1 MHEPGCCGSGGGAPP
16 AGKAAACAA
25 TGAPAPGLDALLE
38 VLPFPA
44 YTIDAGDRVVSMN
57 TAARAL
63 LGPGAAS
70 PLGAVCRDVFH
81 CQMCAVTC
89 AAQDARK
96 TGEIRREFPV
106 DLHPH
111 GAAGKRVRIDAAPLE
126 DGRVAVM
133 VREVADVAADAKP
146 PEPDLERVRDALHRT
161 AGNVTLAAALL
172 DVHRTTLW
180 RWMTEAGLHR
190 QEFRPGR

>member
-1 MHEPGCCGSGGGAPP
+1 M
-16 AGKAAACAA
+16 
-25 TGAPAPGLDALLE
+25 PAPGLDAMLE

-44 YTIDAGDRVVSMN
+44 YTIDRDDRVVSMN
-57 TAARAL
+57 SAAQRLAGVD
-63 LGPGAAS
+63 GPGA
-70 PLGAVCRDVFH
+70 LGRVCRDVFQ

-96 TGEIRREFPV
+96 SGEIRREFPV
-106 DLHPH
+106 DMHPD
-111 GAAGKRVRIDAAPLE
+111 AAPAKRVRIDAAPLE

-133 VREVADVAADAKP
+133 IRDVVDGAADAKP
-146 PEPDLERVRDALHRT
+146 PEPSLERVRDALKRT

-180 RWMTEAGLHR
+180 RWMTEAGLDR
-190 QEFRPGR
+190 TTFRPSA